1 MQVLRH
7 ASSQGGESSC
17 ICRAAAS
24 CHTRRAYRQPSSP
37 SSTDAAAWPCAARS
51 AAGPLTDVKI
61 AGRRRRRNT
70 QHGMQRATSTISGG
84 GACRSVS
91 SSSACEVASHVGSS
105 PSVGSAPCACTT
117 APPHSLHCASPPSAA
132 ARATSALA
140 APGLGSP
147 RPTSAPGLAS
157 SSAQLAVEGPCHA
170 GWGCAKTTTATADA
184 GTAQAAR
191 TQQ

>member
-1 MQVLRH
+1 MPCRSILPHPPRVPTTLEPIIRRCCGLAMRRSERSWAPYRCKDCGTQTQAQRTTRH
-7 ASSQGGESSC
+7 A
-17 ICRAAAS
+17 
-24 CHTRRAYRQPSSP
+24 TRNMHN
-37 SSTDAAAWPCAARS
+37 
-51 AAGPLTDVKI
+51 K
-61 AGRRRRRNT
+61 RRRRVPLRFVEL
-70 QHGMQRATSTISGG
+70 GVRGG
-84 GACRSVS
+84 IPRRLLTVCW
-91 SSSACEVASHVGSS
+91 E
-105 PSVGSAPCACTT
+105 CTLRLLT